1 MRGAIVLLL
10 LAAQSGEATAAAPGS
25 SREPIREPLREPLG
39 ASSPALASL
48 SPLELAARGEFLA
61 QQEET
66 APETAPKK
74 APGGKKA
81 LLLSLLLPGLGEF
94 TLGAKGRA
102 TGFFVAEGLIWTHY
116 AWFQVAGSKRRD
128 NYIEQAQAH
137 AGVGVSEASD
147 DYWKT
152 VGQYMTSQGTGPD
165 AYEETLR
172 REARDTYPDDPAAQ
186 DAFVAE
192 RLPSGDE
199 AWSWS
204 STDARDSYKDTRE
217 SSRRAYDKSKYSF
230 AAAIVNRILS
240 AIDTQIV
247 HNKLSRAE
255 AQSTRPGDSI
265 PGRPLLL
272 LADTAPDGSGR
283 LYLTRSF

>member
-1 MRGAIVLLL
+1 MSGAIVLLL
-10 LAAQSGEATAAAPGS
+10 LAAQSGVAAAAAPRP
-25 SREPIREPLREPLG
+25 SRESLG

-48 SPLELAARGEFLA
+48 SPLELAARSDLLA
-61 QQEET
+61 QQEEP
-66 APETAPKK
+66 APETATKK

-94 TLGAKGRA
+94 SLGAKGRA

-116 AWFQVAGSKRRD
+116 AWFQVAGSKRKD

-147 DYWKT
+147 DYWKS

-172 REARDTYPDDPAAQ
+172 REARDTYPDDPASQ
-186 DAFVAE
+186 DAYVAE

-204 STDARDSYKDTRE
+204 STDARDAYKDTRE
-217 SSRRAYDKSKYSF
+217 SSRRAYDRSKYSF

-247 HNKLSRAE
+247 HNKLSNAE
-255 AQSTRPGDSI
+255 AQSSRPDEI

>member
-1 MRGAIVLLL
+1 MLLL
-10 LAAQSGEATAAAPGS
+10 LAALSGEAAAADPGW
-25 SREPIREPLREPLG
+25 LQ
-39 ASSPALASL
+39 ASSPALAAL
-48 SPLELAARGEFLA
+48 SPLELAARGDFLA
-61 QQEET
+61 QETTSQEP
-66 APETAPKK
+66 APATEKK

-94 TLGAKGRA
+94 SQGEKGRA
-102 TGFFVAEGLIWTHY
+102 TGFFVAEGLIWTHF
-116 AWFQVAGSKRRD
+116 AWFQVAGSKRKD

-137 AGVGVSEASD
+137 AGVGVSDAGD
-147 DYWKT
+147 DYWKS
-152 VGQYMTSQGTGPD
+152 VGQYMTSQGTGPE

-172 REARDTYPDDPAAQ
+172 REARDLYPGSPADQ
-186 DAFVAE
+186 DAWVAD
-192 RLPSGDE
+192 RLPTGDQ

-204 STDARDSYKDTRE
+204 STDARDSYKETRE
-217 SSRRAYDKSKYSF
+217 SSRRAYDKSKYSV

-247 HNKLSRAE
+247 HNKHMKQQQ
-255 AQSTRPGDSI
+255 QSARPGDSI

>member
-1 MRGAIVLLL
+1 MSGAVVLLL
-10 LAAQSGEATAAAPGS
+10 LAASSGEASAADPGS
-25 SREPIREPLREPLG
+25 PREALG
-39 ASSPALASL
+39 VSSPALASL
-48 SPLELAARGEFLA
+48 SPLELAARGDFLA
-61 QQEET
+61 RQEEPAPDT
-66 APETAPKK
+66 APNK

-94 TLGAKGRA
+94 SLGAKGRA

-116 AWFQVAGSKRRD
+116 AWFQVAGSKRKD

-147 DYWKT
+147 DYWKS

-172 REARDTYPDDPAAQ
+172 REARDIYPDDPASQ
-186 DAFVAE
+186 DAYVTE

-255 AQSTRPGDSI
+255 AQSARPDDSI

>member
-1 MRGAIVLLL
+1 MSGAIVLLL
-10 LAAQSGEATAAAPGS
+10 LTVQSGVAAAGTGS
-25 SREPIREPLREPLG
+25 SREPLV
-39 ASSPALASL
+39 ASSPALAYL
-48 SPLELAARGEFLA
+48 SPLELAARGDFLA
-61 QQEET
+61 RQEEP
-66 APETAPKK
+66 APETATKK

-94 TLGAKGRA
+94 SLGAKGRA

-116 AWFQVAGSKRRD
+116 AWFQVAGAKRRD

-147 DYWKT
+147 DYWKS

-192 RLPSGDE
+192 RLPTGNE

-247 HNKLSRAE
+247 HNKLSKAE
-255 AQSTRPGDSI
+255 AQSTRPDDI

>member
-1 MRGAIVLLL
+1 MGGVIAFLL
-10 LAAQSGEATAAAPGS
+10 LAGVTASAAAG
-25 SREPIREPLREPLG
+25 PLAL
-39 ASSPALASL
+39 SSPSLVAL
-48 SPLELAARGEFLA
+48 SPLELAASGDLLA
-61 QQEET
+61 QET
-66 APETAPKK
+66 TPPAAPPEAETKK

-81 LLLSLLLPGLGEF
+81 LLLSLLLPGLGEMS
-94 TLGAKGRA
+94 LGEKGRA

-116 AWFQVAGSKRRD
+116 AWFQVAGSKRKD

-137 AGVGVSEASD
+137 AGVGVSSADD

-152 VGQYMTSQGTGPD
+152 VGQYMTSQGTGPE

-172 REARDTYPDDPAAQ
+172 REARDLYPSDPAAQ
-186 DAFVAE
+186 DAYVTE
-192 RLPSGDE
+192 KLPSGDQ

-230 AAAIVNRILS
+230 AAAIVNRVLS
-240 AIDTQIV
+240 AIDTQLI
-247 HNKLSRAE
+247 HRKLSNSE
-255 AQSTRPGDSI
+255 AQSSLSPARPDKSM
-265 PGRPLLL
+265 PGTPLLL

-283 LYLTRSF
+283 LFLTRSF